1 MWLLDIRHQS
11 VVKLVQSLIT
21 SVTNQPSVSDWV
33 VQVPLWP
40 SGLGVELW
48 NRRPWIDTRTVRYIG
63 GSGNPGSPVSGSSP
77 PWLKVARARGLG
89 FQKGGSSVTNQPS
102 VSDWVVQVP
111 LWPSGLGVELWNRR
125 PGIDT
130 LTVRYTSMAI
140 FRYIGVSTNQELWA
154 WLQHYLFMLV
164 PFLGWLLS

>member
-1 MWLLDIRHQS
+1 MTAGHTPSKRCKISAEFDYICNEPAKRKRLGRSGTFMAQWFRRWTGIGDPGSIPAR
-11 VVKLVQSLIT
+11 
-21 SVTNQPSVSDWV
+21 SVTLVAAVTRVRLWV
-33 VQVPLWP
+33 EAPRLGWKWP
-40 SGLGVELW
+40 E
-48 NRRPWIDTRTVRYIG
+48 PG
-63 GSGNPGSPVSGSSP
+63 GSD
-77 PWLKVARARGLG
+77 LK
-89 FQKGGSSVTNQPS
+89 KGGISVTNQPS

-130 LTVRYTSMAI
+130 RTVRYTSTAI

-164 PFLGWLLS
+164 PFLGRLLS